1 MTSFT
6 NRIVEPSVGGS
17 RCAPAA
23 EVVLPKGLGSGQ
35 LFPELGGSRRKAAG
49 LDTRLLHTGPR
60 KVQRSFQ
67 LAARSFRST
76 SLGGAKVALRVSG
89 IPSFLPVACFAIVRG
104 PTWLGRKPRLLLF
117 VPEVNHKP

>member
-23 EVVLPKGLGSGQ
+23 GVVLPKGLSSGQ

-76 SLGGAKVALRVSG
+76 CSGEQSLSLRVSG
-89 IPSFLPVACFAIVRG
+89 IPRSSRSRFSVLLARPNLAGASAPAPSLPYLA
-104 PTWLGRKPRLLLF
+104 
-117 VPEVNHKP
+117 